1 MSDLRPRDQP
11 RPAGPW
17 GGPQPSPG
25 WYADPEG
32 AAWTLRWWDGSR
44 WTAAVH
50 LLGPPPPPG
59 WSPAA
64 GGAGPP
70 LPGNGPWGPA
80 PSSYRTDAAD
90 QARVIPARAAWWA
103 LLGLAVGEVV
113 AGILVAIAAAVTG
126 SSTGAGV
133 TLIGEIGIWGGMLGA
148 CLLVSRKYG
157 TASLRRDFLL
167 RFRPVDLAWGPL
179 ATVAGLVVTAL
190 VSQAF
195 TGTRLA
201 GSNTQI
207 ISGSGHTTVGAV
219 LITLVVSAGAPLFEE
234 LFFRG
239 LVRTAL
245 AARLGPLGAVA
256 AQAVLFGLAHL
267 NPVTGL
273 GNVEVVVVIAAFGA
287 VLGMVA
293 HLTGRLAPGMIGH
306 GLYNL
311 LVTVVL
317 LTG

>member
-1 MSDLRPRDQP
+1 M
-11 RPAGPW
+11 
-17 GGPQPSPG
+17 
-25 WYADPEG
+25 
-32 AAWTLRWWDGSR
+32 
-44 WTAAVH
+44 
-50 LLGPPPPPG
+50 
-59 WSPAA
+59 
-64 GGAGPP
+64 
-70 LPGNGPWGPA
+70 
-80 PSSYRTDAAD
+80 
-90 QARVIPARAAWWA
+90 
-103 LLGLAVGEVV
+103 
-113 AGILVAIAAAVTG
+113 AIAAAVTG
-126 SSTGAGV
+126 ASTGAGI
-133 TLIGEIGIWGGMLGA
+133 TLIGEVGIWGGMLGA

-157 TASLRRDFLL
+157 TGSLRRDFLL

-219 LITLVVSAGAPLFEE
+219 LITIIVSAGAPVFEE

-245 AARLGPLGAVA
+245 AARLGPLGAVG

-317 LTG
+317 FTS